1 MTNQI
6 SGTLQALIHA
16 EIQKILEAA
25 LQPSDPTTPT
35 TIPDLASQEILAGI
49 CSLNTKI
56 GKIMATLADIQSV
69 LAANEAS
76 ETKLIT
82 LLQTMSANNASL
94 TTQLAAAL
102 AANDPVALQAIVTQM
117 TADQATMDA
126 AVAAAIPP
134 GATPPGTPVIS

>member
-1 MTNQI
+1 
-6 SGTLQALIHA
+6 
-16 EIQKILEAA
+16 
-25 LQPSDPTTPT
+25 
-35 TIPDLASQEILAGI
+35 
-49 CSLNTKI
+49 
-56 GKIMATLADIQSV
+56 MATLADIQSV

-102 AANDPVALQAIVTQM
+102 AANDPVALQSIVTQM
-117 TADQATMDA
+117 QADQATMDA